1 MLTVPDTFAK
11 VSFYGTYA
19 FLVTTGTITFIE
31 ALRTNVSAVRHIL
44 NLETCISIVA
54 AYFYSKFV
62 KELEDAEKSSGGGI
76 GGGVGSEGF
85 QSEYTIEG
93 DDGSGEGKGTIV
105 GGISAS
111 GSDGEGRG
119 GGGKWRGRSGGK
131 IPPALYSQLN
141 ETRYT
146 DWMITTPIM
155 LLVLCL
161 AFQYNN
167 TLAGGLGKTGGVPM
181 GVSFVLFAWVL
192 LMNWGMIGSGYL
204 AEVGRISKRDG
215 LVFGFLFFFVLY
227 ALLYFGFLHGSK
239 GNAYFQNMFLFLVFF
254 VLWSIY
260 GIVYWFED
268 EALKNTSY
276 NVLDLLSKCFVG
288 IFFWAYFTGVFV

>member
-1 MLTVPDTFAK
+1 MSSSFMVPDTFAK

-31 ALRTNVSAVRHIL
+31 ALRTSVPAVRHIM

-62 KELEDAEKSSGGGI
+62 KDLEDSEKSHSPSGAEGFEGS
-76 GGGVGSEGF
+76 GSPYEKEGDGSSDRKLVGGVGRN
-85 QSEYTIEG
+85 
-93 DDGSGEGKGTIV
+93 GSGV
-105 GGISAS
+105 GGEGEIST
-111 GSDGEGRG
+111 EM
-119 GGGKWRGRSGGK
+119 
-131 IPPALYSQLN
+131 YSYLN

-167 TLAGGLGKTGGVPM
+167 TLPGGLGKSGGVPM
-181 GVSFVLFAWVL
+181 GVSFVLFTWIL

-215 LVFGFLFFFVLY
+215 LVFGFLFFFILY
-227 ALLYFGFLHGSK
+227 ALLYFGFLNGSK

-254 VLWSIY
+254 ILWSIY
-260 GIVYWFED
+260 GVVYWLED

-276 NVLDLLSKCFVG
+276 NILDLLSKCFVG

>member
-1 MLTVPDTFAK
+1 MSSSLVVPDSLAK

-31 ALRTNVSAVRHIL
+31 ALRTNVDAVRHIM

-62 KELEDAEKSSGGGI
+62 KELEDAEKGG
-76 GGGVGSEGF
+76 SANEAF
-85 QSEYTIEG
+85 QSEYTLEGEG
-93 DDGSGEGKGTIV
+93 DGNGDDKDTGVRGSIV
-105 GGISAS
+105 GGVSLSKNGSIS
-111 GSDGEGRG
+111 
-119 GGGKWRGRSGGK
+119 
-131 IPPALYSQLN
+131 PNLYSHLN

-167 TLAGGLGKTGGVPM
+167 TLAGGLSKLGGTPA
-181 GVSFVLFAWVL
+181 GVSFILFAVVL
-192 LMNWGMIGSGYL
+192 LMDWGMIASGYL
-204 AEVGRISKRDG
+204 AETKKISKRDG
-215 LVFGFLFFFVLY
+215 LVFGFLFFFAMF
-227 ALLYFGFLHGSK
+227 ALMYFGFIHGSS

-254 VLWSIY
+254 VLWTAY
-260 GIVYWFED
+260 GVVYWLED
-268 EALKNTSY
+268 EALKNTIY
-276 NVLDLLSKCFVG
+276 NVLDLFAKCFVG
-288 IFFWAYFTGVFV
+288 IFFWAYFTGVFA

>member
-1 MLTVPDTFAK
+1 MLTIPDTFAK

-62 KELEDAEKSSGGGI
+62 KELEDAEKSSSES
-76 GGGVGSEGF
+76 GGVIGSEGF

-93 DDGSGEGKGTIV
+93 DGDGNGGVRGTII

-111 GSDGEGRG
+111 GGSKSK
-119 GGGKWRGRSGGK
+119 GKSGGK
-131 IPPALYSQLN
+131 IPLALYSQLN

-167 TLAGGLGKTGGVPM
+167 TLPGGLGKSGGVPM
-181 GVSFVLFAWVL
+181 GVSFVLFTWIL

-227 ALLYFGFLHGSK
+227 ALLYFGFLNGSK

-254 VLWSIY
+254 ILWSIY
-260 GIVYWFED
+260 GIVYWLED

-276 NVLDLLSKCFVG
+276 NILDLLSKCFVG

>member
-1 MLTVPDTFAK
+1 MSSSSLTVPDSLTK

-31 ALRTNVSAVRHIL
+31 AMRTNIAPIRHIL

-62 KELEDAEKSSGGGI
+62 KDLEQSNSTEPFQAKYNSDTNQQDQQDHTTISSDL
-76 GGGVGSEGF
+76 
-85 QSEYTIEG
+85 Y
-93 DDGSGEGKGTIV
+93 
-105 GGISAS
+105 A
-111 GSDGEGRG
+111 
-119 GGGKWRGRSGGK
+119 K
-131 IPPALYSQLN
+131 IN

-167 TLAGGLGKTGGVPM
+167 TLTGGLGKSGGIPTSVP
-181 GVSFVLFAWVL
+181 FILFLVIL
-192 LMNWGMIGSGYL
+192 LMNWGMIASGYL
-204 AEVGRISKRDG
+204 AETKKISKRDG
-215 LVFGFLFFFVLY
+215 LVFGFLFFFVLF
-227 ALLYFGFLHGSK
+227 AILYFGFLHGATA
-239 GNAYFQNMFLFLVFF
+239 NAYFQNIFLFLVFF

-260 GIVYWFED
+260 GIVYWLED
-268 EALKNTSY
+268 EATKNTSY
-276 NVLDLLSKCFVG
+276 NILDLFSKCFVG
-288 IFFWAYFTGVFV
+288 IFFWAYFTGIF

>member
-1 MLTVPDTFAK
+1 MSIIPDSLAK

-31 ALRTNVSAVRHIL
+31 ALRTSVPAVRHIM

-62 KELEDAEKSSGGGI
+62 KDLEDAEKNESG
-76 GGGVGSEGF
+76 SRAEGF
-85 QSEYTIEG
+85 EGSLGQSEYKKES
-93 DDGSGEGKGTIV
+93 DGSSDRKLV
-105 GGISAS
+105 GGEIST
-111 GSDGEGRG
+111 E
-119 GGGKWRGRSGGK
+119 
-131 IPPALYSQLN
+131 LYSQLN
-141 ETRYT
+141 ETRYS

-167 TLAGGLGKTGGVPM
+167 TLPGGLGKSGGLPM
-181 GVSFVLFAWVL
+181 GVSFVLFAWIL

-204 AEVGRISKRDG
+204 AEVGNISKRDG

-227 ALLYFGFLHGSK
+227 VLLYFGFLNGSK
-239 GNAYFQNMFLFLVFF
+239 GNAYVQNMFLFLVFF
-254 VLWSIY
+254 VLWGIY
-260 GIVYWFED
+260 GVVYWLED

-276 NVLDLLSKCFVG
+276 NILDLFSKCFVG

>member
-1 MLTVPDTFAK
+1 MSSLVPDSLTK

-31 ALRTNVSAVRHIL
+31 ALRTNVAAVRHIM

-62 KELEDAEKSSGGGI
+62 KELEDAEKNGSGG
-76 GGGVGSEGF
+76 EGF
-85 QSEYTIEG
+85 SGSPYEKEG
-93 DDGSGEGKGTIV
+93 DGSSSDRKIVGGNDGSG
-105 GGISAS
+105 
-111 GSDGEGRG
+111 DG
-119 GGGKWRGRSGGK
+119 GGGRNGGGGE
-131 IPPALYSQLN
+131 ISPELYSQLN
-141 ETRYT
+141 ETRYS
-146 DWMITTPIM
+146 DWMITTPVM

-167 TLAGGLGKTGGVPM
+167 TLSGGLGKSGGVPT
-181 GVSFVLFAWVL
+181 GVSFVLFAWIL

-227 ALLYFGFLHGSK
+227 ALLYFGFLNGSK

-254 VLWSIY
+254 ILWSIY
-260 GIVYWFED
+260 GIVYWLED

-276 NVLDLLSKCFVG
+276 NILDLLSKCFVG

>member
-1 MLTVPDTFAK
+1 MSSLVSIVPDSLAK

-31 ALRTNVSAVRHIL
+31 ALRTSVPAVRHIM

-62 KELEDAEKSSGGGI
+62 KDLDNAENNGSGA
-76 GGGVGSEGF
+76 EGF
-85 QSEYTIEG
+85 DGSLGKSEYEKEG
-93 DDGSGEGKGTIV
+93 DGASDRKLVGGSGEG
-105 GGISAS
+105 GIST
-111 GSDGEGRG
+111 E
-119 GGGKWRGRSGGK
+119 
-131 IPPALYSQLN
+131 LYSRLN
-141 ETRYT
+141 ETRYS

-167 TLAGGLGKTGGVPM
+167 TLPGGLGKSGGVPM
-181 GVSFVLFAWVL
+181 GVSFVLFVWIL

-204 AEVGRISKRDG
+204 AEVGKISKRDG

-227 ALLYFGFLHGSK
+227 ALLYFGFLNGSK

-260 GIVYWFED
+260 GIVYWLED

>member
-1 MLTVPDTFAK
+1 MSSSLIVPDSIAK

-62 KELEDAEKSSGGGI
+62 KSLEDEEKARAS
-76 GGGVGSEGF
+76 VNEGF
-85 QSEYTIEG
+85 QSEYTMEGEG
-93 DDGSGEGKGTIV
+93 DKNVRGTIV
-105 GGISAS
+105 GGVSQNGNGAISP
-111 GSDGEGRG
+111 E
-119 GGGKWRGRSGGK
+119 
-131 IPPALYSQLN
+131 LYAQLN

-167 TLAGGLGKTGGVPM
+167 TLSGGLGKTGGVPV
-181 GVSFVLFAWVL
+181 GVSFVLFAAILV
-192 LMNWGMIGSGYL
+192 MNWGMIGSGYL
-204 AEVGRISKRDG
+204 AETKKISRRDG
-215 LVFGFLFFFVLY
+215 LVFGFLFFFVLF
-227 ALLYFGFLHGSK
+227 AILYFGFLHGSK

-254 VLWSIY
+254 ILWSIY
-260 GIVYWFED
+260 GVVYWLED

-288 IFFWAYFTGVFV
+288 IFFWAYFTGVFA

>member
-1 MLTVPDTFAK
+1 MSSLVPDSLTK

-31 ALRTNVSAVRHIL
+31 ALRTNVDAVRHIM

-62 KELEDAEKSSGGGI
+62 KELEDAEKSSNGGGD
-76 GGGVGSEGF
+76 GSEGF

-93 DDGSGEGKGTIV
+93 DGEKGKGDRSTMVGGINANGKKEGSGE
-105 GGISAS
+105 IS
-111 GSDGEGRG
+111 
-119 GGGKWRGRSGGK
+119 
-131 IPPALYSQLN
+131 PALYSQLN
-141 ETRYT
+141 ETRYS

-167 TLAGGLGKTGGVPM
+167 TLPGGLGKSGGLPM
-181 GVSFVLFAWVL
+181 GVSFVLFVWIL

-227 ALLYFGFLHGSK
+227 ALLYFGFLNGSK
-239 GNAYFQNMFLFLVFF
+239 GSAYFQNMFLFLVFF
-254 VLWSIY
+254 ILWSIY
-260 GIVYWFED
+260 GVVYWLED
-268 EALKNTSY
+268 ESLKNTSY
-276 NVLDLLSKCFVG
+276 NVLDLFSKCFVG